1 MKKLT
6 FALALTLLLT
16 ACSSGSTVAPL
27 DVSLSGVF
35 TGTFVN
41 VEGTQDGSATL
52 NLSQL
57 ADSDAVTGNAIF
69 DTGDR
74 NTCLINGLVTGTNNG
89 ASASLTVSGANL
101 QLAISDNGN
110 TLSGTYVLVAAST
123 TCSSESGSGSITLT
137 RS

>member
-1 MKKLT
+1 MKN
-6 FALALTLLLT
+6 LALTLFITILLS

-35 TGTFVN
+35 TGSFEN
-41 VEGTQDGSATL
+41 VEGTQDGTVTL

-57 ADSDAVTGNAIF
+57 SDSDAITGNAIF

-74 NTCLINGLVTGTNNG
+74 NTCLINGLVAGTNNG
-89 ASASLTVSGANL
+89 ASASLTIGGANL

-110 TLSGTYVLVAAST
+110 TLSGTYVLVTAT
-123 TCSSESGSGSITLT
+123 TSCSSESGSGSITLT

>member
-6 FALALTLLLT
+6 FALALTLLLA

-57 ADSDAVTGNAIF
+57 SDSDAVTGNAIF

-89 ASASLTVSGANL
+89 ASASLTIGGANL

-110 TLSGTYVLVAAST
+110 TLSGTYVLVDAT
-123 TCSSESGSGSITLT
+123 DICSSESGSGSITLT

>member
-1 MKKLT
+1 MKKLA
-6 FALALTLLLT
+6 FALAITLLLA

-27 DVSLSGVF
+27 DVSLNGVF

-41 VEGTQDGSATL
+41 VEDTQDGTATL

-57 ADSDAVTGNAIF
+57 ADSSAITGNAIF

-74 NTCLINGLVTGTNNG
+74 NTCLINGLVTGTNSG
-89 ASASLTVSGANL
+89 ASASLTIGGANL
-101 QLAISDNGN
+101 QLAISNNGN
-110 TLSGTYVLVAAST
+110 TLSGTYVLVTAT
-123 TCSSESGSGSITLT
+123 DICSSESGSGTITLS

>member
-1 MKKLT
+1 MKKLA
-6 FALALTLLLT
+6 FALAITLLLA

-27 DVSLSGVF
+27 DVSLNGVF

-41 VEGTQDGSATL
+41 VEDTQDGTATL

-57 ADSDAVTGNAIF
+57 ADSSAITGNAIF

-74 NTCLINGLVTGTNNG
+74 NTCLINGLVTGTNSG
-89 ASASLTVSGANL
+89 ASASLTIGGANL
-101 QLAISDNGN
+101 QLAISNNGN
-110 TLSGTYVLVAAST
+110 TLSGTYVLVMAT
-123 TCSSESGSGSITLT
+123 DTCSSESGSGTITLS